1 MVAQRFKRKIAEMYF
16 SGHKSPPKLRHLAP
30 ARGETFCDK
39 DMSLKL
45 GGF

>member
-16 SGHKSPPKLRHLAP
+16 LGHKSPSKAP
-30 ARGETFCDK
+30 PSRAARGEAFCDK